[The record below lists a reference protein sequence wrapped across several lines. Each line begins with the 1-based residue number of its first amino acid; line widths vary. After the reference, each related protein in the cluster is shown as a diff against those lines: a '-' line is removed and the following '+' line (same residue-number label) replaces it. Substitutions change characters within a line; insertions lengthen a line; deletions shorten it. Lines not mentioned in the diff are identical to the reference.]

1 MPEETSLTMADSRPD
16 APPPDPAAGSDADAA
31 KRRRLR
37 GFLNH
42 LIAYF
47 AVMVVLVPVNAV
59 LDPGRAWFVLPLV
72 GWGAPLAVHAAYAMG
87 LIGRKRPGGDA

>member
-1 MPEETSLTMADSRPD
+1 MAETPPESA
-16 APPPDPAAGSDADAA
+16 PDPVEVE

-59 LDPGRAWFVLPLV
+59 LDPTRAWFVLPLV
-72 GWGAPLAVHAAYAMG
+72 GWGAPLALHAAYAMG
-87 LIGRKRPGGDA
+87 LVGKKPGAGA

>member
-1 MPEETSLTMADSRPD
+1 MSGPD
-16 APPPDPAAGSDADAA
+16 LSQAGGDGLSDAE

-47 AVMVVLVPVNAV
+47 AVMVVIVPVNA
-59 LDPGRAWFVLPLV
+59 LLLPGSPWFLLPLV
-72 GWGAPLAVHAAYAMG
+72 GWGAPLAVHVAYVMG
-87 LIGRKRPGGDA
+87 WWGRGNQGDVGRG

>member
-1 MPEETSLTMADSRPD
+1 MPEENLSTMPE
-16 APPPDPAAGSDADAA
+16 APPEPAPDPAETA

-42 LIAYF
+42 LIGYF

-59 LDPGRAWFVLPLV
+59 LDPTRAWFVLPLV

-87 LIGRKRPGGDA
+87 LIGRKPGADA

>member
-1 MPEETSLTMADSRPD
+1 MAETPPESA
-16 APPPDPAAGSDADAA
+16 PDPADAE

-72 GWGAPLAVHAAYAMG
+72 GWGAPLALHAAYAMG
-87 LIGRKRPGGDA
+87 MIGRKPGAGA